1 MSWFGLVFFFEVNWL
16 HGLDQ
21 ATTNLLR
28 KRSLEKMGQPV
39 LTPTPQLSSLDFF

>member
-1 MSWFGLVFFFEVNWL
+1 VFWFAGSSQRIFFEVNWL

-28 KRSLEKMGQPV
+28 NAFMAVPHEAIYMAL
-39 LTPTPQLSSLDFF
+39 